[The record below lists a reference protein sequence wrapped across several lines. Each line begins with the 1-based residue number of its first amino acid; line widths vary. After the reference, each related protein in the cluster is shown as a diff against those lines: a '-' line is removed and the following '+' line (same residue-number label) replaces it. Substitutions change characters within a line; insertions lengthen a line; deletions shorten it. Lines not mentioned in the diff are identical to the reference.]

1 MSALGITYLIG
12 CLFVIIQS
20 IIIIEYYKTVK
31 EQTDYDLSVLPF
43 LVLFSWISVISMC
56 ISYRDIFKHY
66 ITKH

>member
-1 MSALGITYLIG
+1 MSVLGITYLIG

-31 EQTDYDLSVLPF
+31 GQTEYDLSVLPF
-43 LVLFSWISVISMC
+43 LVLFSWISVISIF
-56 ISYRDIFKHY
+56 ISYKDIFKHY